1 MPSDKS
7 ALNAATLDPTQ
18 LKVFRVAEITRLI
31 KSVLEDEIGETWI
44 EGELS
49 NFRKPS
55 SGHAYFTLKDES
67 AQIAA
72 VMFRGN
78 QRDMRFQPA
87 DGMMVRVFG
96 QVSVYEK
103 NGQYQVIV
111 RQMILSG
118 QGALQAAFEAL
129 KKKLTAEGL
138 FDASRKKPLPLLPRH
153 IGIVTSPT
161 GAAIRDI
168 LNIFSRRF
176 HNLHI
181 VLAPVRVQG
190 AGAGEEIAAAID
202 ALNARGGL
210 DVLIVGRGGGSLED
224 LWCFNEEI
232 VARAIARSALP
243 VISAVG
249 HEIDFTI
256 SDFVADLRAPTPSAA
271 AELAVREKAEFEAQ
285 LQESARRLTRS
296 LQQQFIGLK
305 HRLLAVSRSH
315 VFREPAY
322 VVQRYRDRIDRLGLH
337 MRHGLD
343 TLFREHQQ
351 RTDDL
356 SLRLVRQMREWQRL
370 RAMDIKRLSLLLK
383 GINPLAVL
391 DRGYSITSRRHGEVL
406 KDAGQ
411 VTAGEHVIT
420 RLAKGSFESEI
431 I

>member
-1 MPSDKS
+1 MPQPKIY
-7 ALNAATLDPTQ
+7 
-18 LKVFRVAEITRLI
+18 RVAEITRLI
-31 KSVLEDEIGETWI
+31 KTVLEDEVGEIWI

-55 SGHAYFTLKDES
+55 SGHCYFTLKDAA

-78 QRDMRFQPA
+78 QRNLQFQPA

-103 NGQYQVIV
+103 SGQYQVIV
-111 RQMILSG
+111 RQIILSG

-129 KKKLTAEGL
+129 KKKLADEGL
-138 FDASRKKPLPLLPRH
+138 FDPSRKKPLPLLPRH

-168 LNIFSRRF
+168 LNILTRRF
-176 HNLHI
+176 PNLHI

-190 AGAGEEIAAAID
+190 AGAGADIAAAID
-202 ALNARGGL
+202 ALNAWGGL
-210 DVLIVGRGGGSLED
+210 EVLIVGRGGGSLED

-243 VISAVG
+243 IISAVG

-271 AELAVREKAEFEAQ
+271 AELVVREKAEFEAQ
-285 LQESARRLTRS
+285 LRESARRLARS
-296 LQQQFIGLK
+296 LQQQFLGLQ

-322 VVQRYRDRIDRLGLH
+322 VAQRYRDRIDRLGLQ
-337 MRHGLD
+337 MRHGLENI
-343 TLFREHQQ
+343 FRERQQ
-351 RTDDL
+351 ITDDL

-370 RAMDIKRLSLLLK
+370 RAMDIKRLALLLN

-391 DRGYSITSRRHGEVL
+391 DRGYSITCRQDGGIL

-411 VTAGEHVIT
+411 VTPGAKVVT
-420 RLAKGSFESEI
+420 RLSKGTFESEVV
-431 I
+431 